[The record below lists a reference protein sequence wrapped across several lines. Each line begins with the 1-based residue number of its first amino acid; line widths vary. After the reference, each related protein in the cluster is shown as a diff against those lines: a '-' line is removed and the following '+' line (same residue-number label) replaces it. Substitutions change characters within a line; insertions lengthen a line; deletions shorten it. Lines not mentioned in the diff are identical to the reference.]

1 MLHIEDISS
10 VLSSFLFFSIN
21 LSRINPNKVS
31 RYKANRRIRC
41 KYVAI
46 QIPTSDN
53 VLVIKAGMF
62 PYRLIRIVDH
72 VRLFS
77 ISLPNKVK
85 RSGFFSARSRG
96 ERETSRERRICRKR
110 QLWGRKEREGEREK
124 RGGEGFSKMGE

>member
-72 VRLFS
+72 QAIFDKPTEQGKTFRVFFGT
-77 ISLPNKVK
+77 ISRRERNVT
-85 RSGFFSARSRG
+85 
-96 ERETSRERRICRKR
+96 RETNLSQTTI
-110 QLWGRKEREGEREK
+110 
-124 RGGEGFSKMGE
+124 MGEKGKGR